1 MTTSLTLGLNTSPST
16 TQTSP
21 QAGTLSENGSAN
33 STATKNTSVGTN
45 SVANNSIS
53 ACFGQL
59 YAQGQAGAWPNL
71 SAIGSPD
78 GNGFLDDAVTL
89 ESQQIIA
96 GTWTPSLRL
105 TLSAGTSFTADV
117 YMRAYKRSSG
127 GVYTLI
133 NSFLFSNKS
142 IGTGGTTIAFT
153 GVSLSAVSF
162 NIGDKIYI
170 DCWLNILT
178 SVGTTSATTIKM
190 LESTPIG
197 TLAAASEMLTPGY
210 QPQPTNIVILKMHHN
225 KAGRIQ

>member
-1 MTTSLTLGLNTSPST
+1 MAAALTLGLNTSPST
-16 TQTSP
+16 VLTSP

-33 STATKNTSVGTN
+33 STATKNTLVGT
-45 SVANNSIS
+45 S
-53 ACFGQL
+53 AGTPCFGQL
-59 YAQGQAGAWPNL
+59 YAQGNAGAWPAL
-71 SAIGSPD
+71 AAIGSPD
-78 GNGFLDDAVTL
+78 GNGFLDDATTL
-89 ESQQIIA
+89 ENQQMVA

-142 IGTGGTTIAFT
+142 ITTGGVTTAF
-153 GVSLSAVSF
+153 GGASLSAVSF
-162 NIGDKIYI
+162 GVGDKLYI

-178 SVGTTSATTIKM
+178 SVGTTGATTIKM

-197 TLAAASEMLTPGY
+197 TLAATSEMLTPGY
-210 QPQPTNIVILKMHHN
+210 VSTAFVPVRNQHR
-225 KAGRIQ
+225 AFGRIQ